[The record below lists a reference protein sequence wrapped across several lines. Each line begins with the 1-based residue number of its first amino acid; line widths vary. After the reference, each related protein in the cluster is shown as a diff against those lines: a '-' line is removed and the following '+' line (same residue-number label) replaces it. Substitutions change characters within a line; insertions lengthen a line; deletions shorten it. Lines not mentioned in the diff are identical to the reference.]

1 MAIKQTP
8 EYEKYNIKEAMI
20 YSVKYS
26 QPIPVPIND
35 MDIDELTDSL
45 NNTVEKILDGHFQK
59 CKDTSKCFN
68 CEYNKSICR
77 RV

>member
-8 EYEKYNIKEAMI
+8 EFEKYNIKEAMI

-26 QPIPVPIND
+26 QEIPVPVNEV
-35 MDIDELTDSL
+35 DIKDLTDSL
-45 NNTVEKILDGHFQK
+45 NETVEKILGGEFQR